1 MKEVAKRKRT
11 LDSIGQVTRKPMTAR
26 KDGLFDPWCN
36 GSTADFGSAGPG
48 SNPGGSTT
56 QHQQTMDA
64 YKNKRGEQLKPL
76 NVGPHTW
83 LLVSPDKATKERA
96 NKFKRDCERSQRMAK
111 NIR

>member
-1 MKEVAKRKRT
+1 MILGVTVAPQT
-11 LDSIGQVTRKPMTAR
+11 LILLAPVRIREGQHSKPTDM
-26 KDGLFDPWCN
+26 N
-36 GSTADFGSAGPG
+36 
-48 SNPGGSTT
+48 
-56 QHQQTMDA
+56 A

-96 NKFKRDCERSQRMAK
+96 DKFKRDCERSQRMAK

>member
-1 MKEVAKRKRT
+1 
-11 LDSIGQVTRKPMTAR
+11 
-26 KDGLFDPWCN
+26 
-36 GSTADFGSAGPG
+36 
-48 SNPGGSTT
+48 
-56 QHQQTMDA
+56 MDA

-76 NVGPHTW
+76 NVVPHTW